1 MTFGEKLKN
10 LRISIDKTQGE
21 AAEGIGISRRAL
33 QQYET
38 GETIPRF
45 DRIYEQAAA
54 YYHVPVEFLKNESED
69 DFKKCAEYGYGAKG
83 KKQAEDLANEI
94 AGLFAGGEL
103 SEEDADKIMK
113 VMEEAYWEI
122 KIKKKNKDNN
132 T

>member
-1 MTFGEKLKN
+1 MTFGEKIKN
-10 LRISIDKTQGE
+10 LRISINKTQAE
-21 AAEGIGISRRAL
+21 AAKGIGISKRAL
-33 QQYET
+33 QQYEA

-45 DRIYEQAAA
+45 DRIYDQAAE

-69 DFKKCAEYGYGAKG
+69 DFKKCAEYGYGIKG

-103 SEEDADKIMK
+103 SEEDADKIMH

-122 KIKKKNKDNN
+122 KLKKKNKDNN

>member
-1 MTFGEKLKN
+1 MTFGEKIKN
-10 LRISIDKTQGE
+10 LRISINKTQAE
-21 AAEGIGISRRAL
+21 AAEGIGISKRAL
-33 QQYET
+33 QQYEA

-45 DRIYEQAAA
+45 DRIYDQAAE

-69 DFKKCAEYGYGAKG
+69 DFKKCAEYGYGVKG

-103 SEEDADKIMK
+103 SEEDADKIMH

-122 KIKKKNKDNN
+122 KLKKKNKDNN

>member
-1 MTFGEKLKN
+1 M
-10 LRISIDKTQGE
+10 RISLNRTQAE
-21 AAEGIGISRRAL
+21 AAEGIGISKRAL
-33 QQYET
+33 QQYEA

-45 DRIYEQAAA
+45 DRIYDQAAE

-94 AGLFAGGEL
+94 AGLFAGGRL

-122 KIKKKNKDNN
+122 KLRKRNQENN